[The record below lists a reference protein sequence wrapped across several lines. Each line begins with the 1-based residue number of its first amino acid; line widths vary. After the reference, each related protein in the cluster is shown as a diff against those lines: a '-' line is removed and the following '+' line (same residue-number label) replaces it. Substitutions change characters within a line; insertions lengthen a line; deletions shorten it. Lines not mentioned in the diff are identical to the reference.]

1 MIRNIFFTGIA
12 VILLSLGFV
21 TRSQATCG
29 TPGKDGPMPTL
40 AANSIV
46 NAYYP
51 GTGSPLLGATS
62 FVVGA
67 VVTTTGGQNL
77 PINPGDLLLV
87 IQMQDADINAN
98 NTVFYGNGIG
108 IGTGYTALN
117 STGRYEFVV
126 ATNAVTTTGGT
137 ITISS
142 PLVNSYRTGAYVP
155 GSNGARRFQVIRVP
169 QYSSATMSGSLSA
182 PVWTSAT
189 GTGGVVAIDVAGQLN
204 WNGGSINVTGLGFRG
219 GGGRSLAGGAGA
231 NTDYRTLSSVAN
243 NAQKGEGIAGTS
255 NRVVTSTG
263 TVINTASEGYPYGSH
278 ARGAPGNAGGGGTDG
293 NQATNDENSGGGGG
307 GGFGTGGKG
316 GNAWSSAVVSG
327 GYGGSGVPM
336 SASLLTMGGGGGA
349 GSTNNATG
357 TPATGQASSGA
368 TGGGIALVR
377 AGSITGSGTIS
388 ANGNDGNSTVCNDG
402 SGGGGGGGS
411 VVVVA
416 SGGAGSVGALTV
428 NANGGKGGNNLQAAC
443 NPGTTTAHGPGGGG
457 GGGYVALS
465 GTASINVTGAANGV
479 SVGNTP
485 FGAAPGAAGSSST
498 AVSAASLQGAGFGAA
513 CYPQLTVAKST
524 STPTATKSGTA
535 TYTITATNTAAAGWA
550 TGLKVYDYFVSP
562 PNPPYPGGTSFA
574 PFTYVSTTAPTPT
587 LTGTGASRSTTP
599 VNPAGG
605 SNQPAWGDFT
615 IPPGGSVV
623 ITFNADIPA
632 ATSYGLYQNNGAVFF
647 DDPTRTT
654 AVKVATPGGTYQ
666 GGGTAGGANYDP
678 ASSTLEDVAIWA
690 PSPTI
695 TKAFAPDSVFTG
707 SGVSTMTFTLSNS
720 NAFALSNVNFT
731 DALTGFKAKNGTI
744 GGTCI
749 GVTNSPPLA
758 ADATSLNLTVP
769 SLPVAGCTIAIP
781 VYSSVAGNYTNTTSG
796 VGSSESGPISRG
808 TPSNT
813 ANLSFFAPLVITKVP
828 SVSTAAPGAI
838 VSYTIGYSNP
848 NSSAILKDLVISDPV
863 PFYSVYQSASCGPL
877 PSGIT
882 ACNLAYSPPPAGEG
896 NGIATWTLPGDLN
909 PGASGTVQLSV
920 TVQ

>member
-12 VILLSLGFV
+12 VILLSLGVV
-21 TRSQATCG
+21 TRSHAVCG
-29 TPGKDGPMPTL
+29 TPGKDGPMPAL

-46 NAYYP
+46 NAYYA
-51 GTGSPLLGATS
+51 GTGSPAAGTTS
-62 FVVGA
+62 VTVGA

-77 PINPGDLLLV
+77 PINPGDLLLI
-87 IQMQDADINAN
+87 IQMQDANINAT
-98 NTVFYGNGIG
+98 NTAAYGGSG
-108 IGTGYTALN
+108 TGTGYTTLN

-126 ATNAVTTTGGT
+126 ATNTVTTAGGT
-137 ITISS
+137 ITVSS
-142 PLVNSYRTGAYVP
+142 PLANSYRTGAYVA

-189 GTGGVVAIDVAGQLN
+189 GIGGVVAIDVAGQLN
-204 WNGGSINVTGLGFRG
+204 WNGRSINVTGLGFRG
-219 GGGRSLAGGAGA
+219 GGGRSLTGGTGA
-231 NTDYRTLSSVAN
+231 DTDYRTLSSVAN

-263 TVINTASEGYPYGSH
+263 TVINTASEGYPNGSH

-293 NQATNDENSGGGGG
+293 NQAANDENTGGGGG
-307 GGFGTGGKG
+307 AGFGAGGKG
-316 GNAWSSAVVSG
+316 GNAWSSAVASG
-327 GYGGSGVPM
+327 GFGGSGVPM

-349 GSTNNATG
+349 GTTNNATG
-357 TPATGQASSGA
+357 TPASGQASSGA
-368 TGGGIALVR
+368 TGGGIAFVR

-428 NANGGKGGNNLQAAC
+428 HANGGKGGDNLQAAC

-465 GTASINVTGAANGV
+465 GTATINVAGGANGV
-479 SVGNTP
+479 TVGSAA
-485 FGAAPGAAGSSST
+485 FGATPGIAGSSST
-498 AVSAASLQGAGFGAA
+498 AVSAVSVPGAGFGAA

-524 STPTATKSGTA
+524 STPTAAKGGTA
-535 TYTITATNTAAAGWA
+535 TYTITATNAATAGWA

-562 PNPPYPGGTSFA
+562 PSPPYPGGTPFA
-574 PFTYVSTTAPTPT
+574 PFTYAATTAPTPT
-587 LTGTGASRSTTP
+587 LAGTGASRSTTP
-599 VNPAGG
+599 VNPAAG

-623 ITFNADIPA
+623 ITFNATIPA
-632 ATSYGLYQNNGAVFF
+632 ATGYGLYQNNGAVFYN
-647 DDPTRTT
+647 DPTRTT
-654 AVKVATPGGTYQ
+654 AGQVATPGGTYQ
-666 GGGTAGGANYDP
+666 GGGTAAGTNYDP

-695 TKAFAPDSVFTG
+695 AKAFAPGTVVTG

-720 NAFALSNVNFT
+720 NAFALTNVNFT
-731 DALTGFKAKNGTI
+731 DTLTGFKVRNGTI
-744 GGTCI
+744 GGTCV
-749 GVTNSPPLA
+749 GTTNSPPLA

-769 SLPVAGCTIAIP
+769 SLPVAGCTITIP
-781 VYSSVAGNYTNTTSG
+781 VYSTIAGNYTNTTSG
-796 VGSSESGPISRG
+796 VGSSESGPVSRG

-813 ANLSFFAPLVITKVP
+813 ASLSFFAPLVVTKVP
-828 SVSTAAPGAI
+828 SVSTATPGAL

-863 PFYSVYQSASCGPL
+863 PLYSTYQSASCGPL

-882 ACNLAYSPPPAGEG
+882 ACNVSFSPPPAGNG

-920 TVQ
+920 TIQ